1 MKHFSWLVTV
11 PLTVLVVV
19 FAVANRSFV
28 PLDLWPFAIEIQIP
42 VFLLVLGSLL
52 FGFLIGAL
60 VMWLSMGK
68 LRRKSRAARGEI
80 TKLERQA
87 RELEQ
92 ARDRAETPRA
102 APAPAAPPAVRQ
114 RDDSD
119 LTVA

>member
-1 MKHFSWLVTV
+1 M
-11 PLTVLVVV
+11 LVVV

-60 VMWLSMGK
+60 VLGLSMGK

-87 RELEQ
+87 
-92 ARDRAETPRA
+92 
-102 APAPAAPPAVRQ
+102 PAAPPAVRQ